1 MQHRT
6 ATRVVPSSLAT
17 VVALS
22 TALWLPAAG
31 LESLF
36 EPATGAA
43 IFVSKGTGSNSN
55 PGTREAPL
63 KNLDKA
69 IARASAGDTILVAE
83 GVYNGTF
90 DIGYLESN
98 KPLRLY
104 GGFTA
109 DFSARD
115 PVAHPT
121 LVQPDN
127 ASGAKSR
134 KALLTFTE
142 AVDGAVVDGF
152 VFDMGLRN
160 SYHPGEGK
168 PEGVETGQLLLPPE
182 KAGGDNPTVTE
193 ACLAIP
199 SAAQGGEVLIQN
211 NAFVNCAKFA
221 IQAGLRSGTLRILD
235 NVFVANRMAAVEVYG
250 TCASTGGPKSAV
262 RCGDAEIARNTIL
275 FSWSRTRDFQDM
287 GYGIRV
293 MTKLGYDIH
302 HNLIGGNV
310 MAGVDHSRFNPDE
323 WLRLD
328 HNTFFVNK
336 KADVEYSPASNTSLD
351 LRAEQLADLEI
362 ASVEGNAGAIP
373 RGLPVDP
380 AYLEGFLSAR
390 YREQT
395 DLDRGSPANQW
406 RSILGLNLQG
416 TMTSSV
422 SMYGNRYPWKKALEL
437 FGAAEGRGARRVR

>member
-1 MQHRT
+1 MDRLT
-6 ATRVVPSSLAT
+6 ANRAVHIVMAAALAAIT
-17 VVALS
+17 PPPL
-22 TALWLPAAG
+22 AAG
-31 LESLF
+31 ELDTLLA
-36 EPATGAA
+36 PATGSA
-43 IFVSKGTGSNSN
+43 IFVSKATGSNSN

-69 IARASAGDTILVAE
+69 IARATAGDTLLVAE

-90 DIGYLESN
+90 DIGYLESD

-104 GGFTA
+104 GGFAA
-109 DFSARD
+109 DFSSRD

-121 LVQPDN
+121 LIQPDN

-134 KALLTFTE
+134 KALLTFTR
-142 AVDGAVVDGF
+142 AVDGTVVDGF

-160 SYHPGEGK
+160 SYHASEGK
-168 PEGVETGQLLLPPE
+168 PDGVETGRLLLPPE
-182 KAGGDNPTVTE
+182 KSGSDNATVTE

-199 SAAQGGEVLIQN
+199 SAAQGGDVLIQN

-221 IQAGLRSGTLRILD
+221 IQAGLRSGSLRIQD

-250 TCASTGGPKSAV
+250 TCASTGGPKSSV
-262 RCGDAEIARNTIL
+262 RCGEAEIARNTIL
-275 FSWSRTRDFQDM
+275 FSWSRTKDLLDM
-287 GYGIRV
+287 GYGVRV
-293 MTKLGYDIH
+293 MTKLGYDLH

-323 WLRLD
+323 WLKLD

-336 KADVEYSPASNTSLD
+336 KADLEYSPASNTTLD
-351 LRAEQLADLEI
+351 LRADQFGDLEL
-362 ASVEGNAGAIP
+362 ASVTGNRSEITK
-373 RGLPVDP
+373 GLPVDP

-406 RSILGLNLQG
+406 RSILGLPLQG

-422 SMYGNRYPWKKALEL
+422 SMYGNRYPWRKALEL
-437 FGAAEGRGARRVR
+437 FGAVEGVGAQKTR